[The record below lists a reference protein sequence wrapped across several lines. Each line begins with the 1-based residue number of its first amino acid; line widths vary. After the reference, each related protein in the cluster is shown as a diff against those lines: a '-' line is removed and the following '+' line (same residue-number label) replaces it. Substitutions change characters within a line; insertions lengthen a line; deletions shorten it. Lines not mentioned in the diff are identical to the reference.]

1 MKRTIVFL
9 MLICGFCFSQLIQA
23 QTVTGAEESQDISA
37 QVVDQQSGSQLKQ
50 AFTDKNGDGVCDNRP
65 GRGLRNRNFVDANND
80 GICDNI
86 ASRPERGKGRNFVD
100 ADNDGICD
108 HFREGRPGRGA
119 GNGYCRGN
127 GKGNRYRNG
136 QR

>member
-1 MKRTIVFL
+1 MRNIINILGIAVGIFAATSL
-9 MLICGFCFSQLIQA
+9 QA
-23 QTVTGAEESQDISA
+23 QSVTGSNQSLEKSV
-37 QVVDQQSGSQLKQ
+37 QVADQQSGSQTRQ

-65 GRGLRNRNFVDANND
+65 GRGLRNRSFVDANND
-80 GICDNI
+80 GICDNF

-108 HFREGRPGRGA
+108 QLREGRPGRGA

-127 GKGNRYRNG
+127 GNRHRNG

>member
-1 MKRTIVFL
+1 MRNIINILVIAAGIFATGSL
-9 MLICGFCFSQLIQA
+9 QA
-23 QTVTGAEESQDISA
+23 QSVTGANESKEKSV
-37 QVVDQQSGSQLKQ
+37 QVADQQSGSQFGQ

-80 GICDNI
+80 GICDNN

-108 HFREGRPGRGA
+108 HYGEGTPGRGA

-127 GKGNRYRNG
+127 GKGNRFRNQ